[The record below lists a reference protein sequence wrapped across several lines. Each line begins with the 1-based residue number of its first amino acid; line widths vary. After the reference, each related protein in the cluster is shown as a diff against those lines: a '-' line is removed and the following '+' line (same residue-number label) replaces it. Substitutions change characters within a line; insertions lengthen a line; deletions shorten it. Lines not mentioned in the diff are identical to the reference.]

1 MLGAAVAAQV
11 IEPRRWYGP
20 AAGRLLAVTGFRP
33 GTAQVAAR
41 PKMHDPLSWKIS
53 SSYGRKLSTIMGNGC
68 ATDRPKRSG
77 NDETGGGPP
86 GHCDSNIDVV
96 AGPPLAQHSKRARP
110 RGAPGPE
117 EGNRVDIVN
126 PAVSDYL
133 LTHCSPADD
142 LLRDLAAETRAA
154 FGGAAAMQVSHDEG
168 ELLTMLTR
176 LVGARRAVEVGV
188 FTGYSSIC
196 IARGMPAGGHLL
208 ACDVS
213 DRFTSVA
220 RRYWKR
226 AGLDDR
232 IELRV
237 APALDT
243 LRALPTDPVLDVAF
257 IDADKT
263 SYPLYYEEL
272 VTRLRPGGLIIIDNV
287 LYGGEVLDPAPSGSA
302 QAAVS
307 QLNDAIVAD
316 ARVESVMLPVRD
328 GVTLARRR

>member
-1 MLGAAVAAQV
+1 M
-11 IEPRRWYGP
+11 
-20 AAGRLLAVTGFRP
+20 
-33 GTAQVAAR
+33 
-41 PKMHDPLSWKIS
+41 
-53 SSYGRKLSTIMGNGC
+53 
-68 ATDRPKRSG
+68 
-77 NDETGGGPP
+77 
-86 GHCDSNIDVV
+86 
-96 AGPPLAQHSKRARP
+96 
-110 RGAPGPE
+110 
-117 EGNRVDIVN
+117 DIVN

-133 LTHCSPADD
+133 LAHCTPADD
-142 LLRDLAAETRAA
+142 LLRELAAETRAA
-154 FGGAAAMQVSHDEG
+154 FGDAAGMQVSHDEG

-196 IARGMPAGGHLL
+196 IARGMPADGRLL

-213 DRFTSVA
+213 DRFTSLA

-226 AGLDDR
+226 AGLEDR

-243 LRALPTDPVLDVAF
+243 LRALPADPVVDLAF

-272 VTRLRPGGLIIIDNV
+272 VTRLRPGGLIILDNV
-287 LYGGEVLDPAPSGSA
+287 LFGGEVLDPAPQGSA
-302 QAAVS
+302 AAVS
-307 QLNDAIVAD
+307 KLNDTIVAD